1 MAEPLTPQDLEEIKA
16 NLTQLD
22 IADDAIKTAKQAG
35 LDVTGQEAESK
46 AQRIQLLKIKQA
58 YFPGQ

>member
-1 MAEPLTPQDLEEIKA
+1 MAAPLTEQDLEQIKA
-16 NLTQLD
+16 NITQLD

-35 LDVTGQEAESK
+35 LDVSLQEEESK
-46 AQRIQLLKIKQA
+46 AQRGQLLKIKQA